1 MEKYVVNESFQEM
14 QLGDGEGTVF
24 YDPESEN
31 THILDD
37 VALDIIDLFRNSMTV
52 EDVIEELAK
61 LYGESQQKIET
72 DVKEF
77 VEMAVKCKIL
87 VSI

>member
-52 EDVIEELAK
+52 EDVIGELAK
-61 LYGESQQKIET
+61 LYGESQQKIEM